1 MRDECHAVPRL
12 VKPVKLS
19 GALFRKTRGHLEC
32 VHRPA
37 RFWNGISVAG
47 QAQVLGD
54 QQELAGGL
62 TPLQLALGL
71 GRVRQ
76 GIGLVDVQL
85 ELS

>member
-1 MRDECHAVPRL
+1 MRDERHAVPGL

-19 GALFRKTRGHLEC
+19 GALLRKTRGHLEC
-32 VHRPA
+32 VHRPV
-37 RFWNGISVAG
+37 RFWKGTIVAS

-54 QQELAGGL
+54 QQEFAGGL
-62 TPLQLALGL
+62 TPLQLAVGL